1 MRSKSLTKDTLREG
15 RATKNSSLAFSGH
28 ETFVF
33 RYGWLK
39 KAVDAI
45 CERADALSSDEA
57 MVTLGVGKNMVRSVR
72 HWALATQVLDETP
85 STRGSDLSCS
95 SLGGML
101 LGPQGFDP
109 YLEDINSLWLLHWK
123 LVTSERRSTT
133 WLWAFN
139 LLTENEFTRDSLAS
153 LIRGE
158 LQRRGA
164 KPPSDNSLER
174 DIDCFIRTYAAPRDK
189 KASVLEDTLDC
200 PLVELQLIEE
210 DVAPGLFYFKR
221 GEQKTLA
228 DEIFLYALLD
238 FWDRTASHRETL
250 AFAEIAYGF
259 GSPGSVF
266 KLDEN
271 TIAERLERLERISKG
286 SLSYAETAG
295 LQQVYRHRSVD
306 RFAALKSLYGRIEIS
321 VSGGA

>member
-1 MRSKSLTKDTLREG
+1 MRAKSIEKKPPADDRASKS
-15 RATKNSSLAFSGH
+15 SIFAFSGH

-33 RYGWLK
+33 RYGWMK

-45 CERADALSSDEA
+45 SEKADALSSGDA

-72 HWALATQVLDETP
+72 HWALATQILDETAG
-85 STRGSDLSCS
+85 TRGSSLSCTP
-95 SLGGML
+95 LGAML

-133 WLWAFN
+133 WSWAFN
-139 LLTENEFTRDSLAS
+139 LLTDNEFTRDSLAS
-153 LIRGE
+153 LIREE

-164 KPPSDNSLER
+164 KLPSDNSLER

-200 PLVELQLIEE
+200 PLVELQLVEE

-228 DEIFLYALLD
+228 DEVFLYALLD
-238 FWDRTASHRETL
+238 FWDRTASQRETF

-271 TIAERLERLERISKG
+271 TIAERLERVDRISKG

-295 LQQVYRHRSVD
+295 LRQVYRHRSVD
-306 RFAALKSLYGRIEIS
+306 RFTALKSLYGRVEIA